1 MQCKKSD
8 LIDCS
13 LPPLEGDHGSQALI
27 ETLHTT
33 PSAWAFGGEGAAL
46 SVLAGGRVDGY
57 ILRLYAENIAVF
69 HQALDPGRRGSLF
82 GRAIPGRRQG
92 PVFDISDILDTGDGR
107 SAPV

>member
-1 MQCKKSD
+1 M
-8 LIDCS
+8 
-13 LPPLEGDHGSQALI
+13 PPLEGDHGSQALI

-69 HQALDPGRRGSLF
+69 HQALDPGRGE
-82 GRAIPGRRQG
+82 
-92 PVFDISDILDTGDGR
+92 VFLDGR
-107 SAPV
+107 SPGAGRGPFSISLIF